1 MKLGNMNKQ
10 RTFKATL
17 LVAVLA
23 AFILS
28 LLSYIEVR
36 RMETRFTIRD
46 ETILK
51 IEESKAHKDTLMWN
65 YLNKWMEEGYI
76 SGHNR
81 HKLEK
86 SK

>member
-1 MKLGNMNKQ
+1 MVIMNKQ
-10 RTFKATL
+10 RIYKVAL
-17 LVAVLA
+17 LVAVLTA
-23 AFILS
+23 VVLS
-28 LLSYIEVR
+28 LLSYVEVR
-36 RMETRFTIRD
+36 RMEARFSLRD

-51 IEESKAHKDTLMWN
+51 LEESKAHKDTLMWN

>member
-1 MKLGNMNKQ
+1 MELGNMNKQ
-10 RTFKATL
+10 RIFKATL
-17 LVAVLA
+17 LVSVLA
-23 AFILS
+23 AFVLS

-36 RMETRFTIRD
+36 RIEVRFTLRD

-81 HKLEK
+81 HELKK

>member
-1 MKLGNMNKQ
+1 MNKQ
-10 RTFKATL
+10 RIFKATL
-17 LVAVLA
+17 IVAVLA
-23 AFILS
+23 AFVLS

-36 RMETRFTIRD
+36 LMEARFTLRD

-65 YLNKWMEEGYI
+65 YINKWMEEGYI

-81 HKLEK
+81 HDLEK
-86 SK
+86 MK

>member
-1 MKLGNMNKQ
+1 MNKQ
-10 RTFKATL
+10 RIFKATL
-17 LVAVLA
+17 LVAVLS
-23 AFILS
+23 AFVLS

-36 RMETRFTIRD
+36 SMESQFTIRD

-51 IEESKAHKDTLMWN
+51 IEESKTHKDTLMWN

-81 HKLEK
+81 HELQK

>member
-1 MKLGNMNKQ
+1 MNKQ
-10 RTFKATL
+10 HIFKATL

-23 AFILS
+23 TFMLS

-36 RMETRFTIRD
+36 RMEARFTLRD

-51 IEESKAHKDTLMWN
+51 IEESKANKDTLMWN

-81 HKLEK
+81 HEMQKPK
-86 SK
+86 